1 MRDRKSRPQGST
13 TRTLLLN
20 GRHYHLISTIT
31 LYSTP
36 ILNLHPGSSNNS
48 NIMINWFDLFAH
60 FILFGFIHS
69 TFRMLGNLTFYGKWD
84 IQALFNS
91 EWIFE
96 SIPFHLCNKFLRMKK
111 KSFCKSTRD
120 FINIFLKYC
129 TKIIR
134 ISQVWCFS
142 KLFANDENFKKKK
155 KLSKVN
161 DITKLWKFQLQFLP

>member
-36 ILNLHPGSSNNS
+36 ILNLHPGSSNNL

-96 SIPFHLCNKFLRMKK
+96 SIPFHLCNKYVRMKK
-111 KSFCKSTRD
+111 NLFVSQPKTSSISFW
-120 FINIFLKYC
+120 NIVRRLYESAKFDVFQNYLQM
-129 TKIIR
+129 TKISR
-134 ISQVWCFS
+134 
-142 KLFANDENFKKKK
+142 KKKC
-155 KLSKVN
+155 
-161 DITKLWKFQLQFLP
+161 FQK

>member
-1 MRDRKSRPQGST
+1 MLCILRRYLINHISYTFQFILHGELFIDWNGFGHRATDHGWVNGFILMRDRKSRPQGST

-48 NIMINWFDLFAH
+48 NIMINWLDLFAH

-84 IQALFNS
+84 IQALFKS

-96 SIPFHLCNKFLRMKK
+96 SI
-111 KSFCKSTRD
+111 SF
-120 FINIFLKYC
+120 
-129 TKIIR
+129 
-134 ISQVWCFS
+134 V
-142 KLFANDENFKKKK
+142 
-155 KLSKVN
+155 
-161 DITKLWKFQLQFLP
+161 

>member
-1 MRDRKSRPQGST
+1 MLCILRRYLINHISYTFQFILHGELFIDWNGFGHRATDHGWVNEFILMRDRKSRPQGST

-36 ILNLHPGSSNNS
+36 ILNLHPGSSNNL

-69 TFRMLGNLTFYGKWD
+69 TFRMLGNLTFYGKWG

-96 SIPFHLCNKFLRMKK
+96 SI
-111 KSFCKSTRD
+111 SF
-120 FINIFLKYC
+120 
-129 TKIIR
+129 
-134 ISQVWCFS
+134 V
-142 KLFANDENFKKKK
+142 
-155 KLSKVN
+155 
-161 DITKLWKFQLQFLP
+161 